1 MMKPQPMTETHHDTT
16 RREADPWTAR
26 LEPGA
31 ALTLRPATGPRAL
44 AVHEGRIWAT
54 RRVERGRAEDLW
66 VAAGERLELPPGS
79 EWVLEA
85 WPAAR
90 VSLLAALP
98 VPGVSGVGPWQ
109 ALRAWRPRLALRAR
123 RAAPSRPA

>member
-1 MMKPQPMTETHHDTT
+1 MKPLPMTTTHQD
-16 RREADPWTAR
+16 ADPWTAR

-31 ALTLRPATGPRAL
+31 ALTLRAAAEPRAL

-54 RRVERGRAEDLW
+54 RRVDRGRAEDLW
-66 VAAGERLELPPGS
+66 LAAGERLELPSGS

-90 VSLLAALP
+90 VSLLAPLP
-98 VPGVSGVGPWQ
+98 VQ
-109 ALRAWRPRLALRAR
+109 ALSAGAARVPRTWRLRWPALSLPR
-123 RAAPSRPA
+123 

>member
-1 MMKPQPMTETHHDTT
+1 MKPLPMTTTHQDG
-16 RREADPWTAR
+16 DPWTAR

-31 ALTLRPATGPRAL
+31 ALTLRPAAEARAL
-44 AVHEGRIWAT
+44 AVHGGRVWAT

-66 VAAGERLELPPGS
+66 LAAGERLVLPPGS
-79 EWVLEA
+79 EWVIEA

-98 VPGVSGVGPWQ
+98 
-109 ALRAWRPRLALRAR
+109 AAELRAGGRTAVASWRAWLAALPRRPVRAR
-123 RAAPSRPA
+123 SSPSPTV

>member
-1 MMKPQPMTETHHDTT
+1 MKPSPMTRTHQETTHHGTD
-16 RREADPWTAR
+16 RWTAR

-31 ALTLRPATGPRAL
+31 ALTLRAAAEPRAL

-66 VAAGERLELPPGS
+66 LAAGERLELPPGS

-98 VPGVSGVGPWQ
+98 VPGVSAAAPWQ
-109 ALRAWRPRLALRAR
+109 ALRAWWPRRVFRPRRSSLSL
-123 RAAPSRPA
+123 PA

>member
-1 MMKPQPMTETHHDTT
+1 MKPLPMTRTHQDTT
-16 RREADPWTAR
+16 HQETDPWTAR

-31 ALTLRPATGPRAL
+31 ALTLRPAGEPRAL

-54 RRVERGRAEDLW
+54 RRVARGRAEDLW
-66 VAAGERLELPPGS
+66 LSAGERLDLPPGS

-98 VPGVSGVGPWQ
+98 VPGLSAAGSWPV
-109 ALRAWRPRLALRAR
+109 LLAWWPRLAMRPR
-123 RAAPSRPA
+123 RSSLSLPA